1 MNMAAIHTLTSLLD
15 SIASVALVT
24 WLVRITVLAALACMY
39 LALARRAQPALR
51 HAIAV
56 GSLFAVVLLPVA
68 SKLLPAV
75 SVPVLKAPIPTI
87 TVKFDQPGSLAI
99 DTSTRQTP
107 PPATVGAIGTPA
119 KVFAPA
125 PVPVTTTRILAAR
138 ALSDV
143 RDAFL
148 SSRNWIRF
156 AIVMWVLVAL
166 GLFARLALAFTR
178 AYRVARR
185 APLVTDEF
193 VRVEIERACR
203 ALGVTRWIDLALS
216 DEIAVP
222 MVFGLGNPRVIL
234 PVSAQTWSRDRLYV
248 VLLHEIAHIRRRD
261 CASMLFAR
269 TVSSLV
275 WFHPLVVMLSRD
287 VRRESER
294 ACDQL
299 VLSTGVR
306 GSDYAEHLVSIARLS
321 SLRDPLAASTLAFAA
336 RSTLEQR
343 VFSILGGRLS
353 TTTRRAVTAIALV
366 GVVVFSGLAA
376 VRPTHAV
383 VTDDSPPR
391 WFRVRTLTPAQQAQ
405 IDRQV
410 QRLNKQ
416 QIGLTPAQQ
425 MRLDKQLQKL
435 NKQMLTPKEQEKLNK
450 QVEKLNKQI
459 NRAVENRIDTRVQNH
474 INYQV
479 LNAVNVGL
487 EDADKECDLVCDKAS
502 DGEEWFDRAG
512 TYYKERKFDKAGRAY
527 ENAARFGYKP
537 DVAFYNAGCSFA
549 LSHQDEVAI
558 RMLRKALE
566 NGFDDPEK
574 YDTDEDLNS
583 LRGDKNFQKLVDD
596 ARHSDTGLQSL
607 RQAEDQYQGLELA
620 GNADKGSWNQVG
632 VELMRAGA
640 FDRAAEAFDN
650 EYKASGDI
658 DAIYNKACSRALQG
672 KNKEALDLLE
682 QCIAAGDVDTGHMLG
697 DPDLMS
703 LHGEKRFDELVGM
716 AGDLNLSS
724 SWQNDDKAWKGNEQ
738 KRWAH
743 VLPRYESA
751 VRRYPRIGRAWA
763 NLAFVQLKGEQA
775 HKSVESYQ
783 KALNLGFRNPATL
796 YNLGCASAQA
806 GNTDAAFQFL
816 AKAEKAGFDVHGY
829 AQWDDDLAPLK
840 ADPRW
845 NELKDRWQEEE
856 GQKDRE
862 KNIKNYD

>member
-1 MNMAAIHTLTSLLD
+1 MNMAAIHTLTSLID

-39 LALARRAQPALR
+39 LTMARRAQPALR

-56 GSLFAVVLLPVA
+56 GSLLAVVLLPVA

-75 SVPVLKAPIPTI
+75 KLPVLKAPIPTLL
-87 TVKFDQPGSLAI
+87 VKMDQPGSLTI
-99 DTSTRQTP
+99 DTSSGQTP
-107 PPATVGAIGTPA
+107 PPATTPEA
-119 KVFAPA
+119 AGEAPRTMATA
-125 PVPVTTTRILAAR
+125 PPALAAATTSNPDGPGLR
-138 ALSDV
+138 ARAVSLV

-156 AIVMWVLVAL
+156 AVVMWVLVAL
-166 GLFARLALAFTR
+166 ALLARLAIAFTR
-178 AYRVARR
+178 AYRVAAR
-185 APLVTDEF
+185 AVLESDEF
-193 VRVEIERACR
+193 LRVEVERACR
-203 ALGVTRWIDLALS
+203 ALGVTRWIDIALS
-216 DEIAVP
+216 NEIAVP
-222 MVFGLGNPRVIL
+222 MVIGLGNPRVVL
-234 PVSAQTWSRDRLYV
+234 PVTSQQWSRDRLAV

-269 TVSSLV
+269 AVSSLL

-343 VFSILGGRLS
+343 VFSILAGRLNATS
-353 TTTRRAVTAIALV
+353 RRMIAAIALV
-366 GVVVFSGLAA
+366 ALVAFAGLAA
-376 VRPTHAV
+376 MRPTQAAV
-383 VTDDSPPR
+383 VEGWSSNYR
-391 WFRVRTLTPAQQAQ
+391 FRVQELSAEQQARINRQADRIAHQTSKLTPRQMAQ
-405 IDRQV
+405 IDRQAA
-410 QRLNKQ
+410 RLARQAEHLVNTQ
-416 QIGLTPAQQ
+416 
-425 MRLDKQLQKL
+425 
-435 NKQMLTPKEQEKLNK
+435 
-450 QVEKLNKQI
+450 
-459 NRAVENRIDTRVQNH
+459 VQNH

-479 LNAVNVGL
+479 LNAVNTGL
-487 EDADKECDLVCDKAS
+487 EGAGKACDLVCDKEN
-502 DGEEWFDRAG
+502 DGEEWYDRAG
-512 TYYKERKFDKAGRAY
+512 TYYKDRKFDKAGRAY
-527 ENAARFGYKP
+527 ENAARFGYNTA
-537 DVAFYNAGCSFA
+537 VAFYNAGCSFA
-549 LSHQDEVAI
+549 LSHQDDVAI
-558 RMLRKALE
+558 RMLRKALD

-583 LRGDKNFQKLVDD
+583 LRGDARFQKLVDD
-596 ARHSDTGLQSL
+596 ARHSEKGLQSL
-607 RQAEDQYQGLELA
+607 RSAEDQYQGLALA
-620 GNADKGSWNQVG
+620 GSVDNGNWNQVG

-650 EYKASGDI
+650 EYKASGDT
-658 DAIYNKACSRALQG
+658 DAIYNKACARALQG
-672 KNKEALDLLE
+672 QNKEALDLLE

-703 LHGEKRFDELVGM
+703 LHGEKRFDELVVM
-716 AGDLNLSS
+716 ANDLNLSA
-724 SWQNDDKAWKGNEQ
+724 SWQHDNKAWKGDEQ
-738 KRWAH
+738 RRWATE
-743 VLPRYESA
+743 LPRYESVA
-751 VRRYPRIGRAWA
+751 RHYPRVGRAWF
-763 NLAFVQLKGEQA
+763 NLGFIQLKGEQA
-775 HKSVESYQ
+775 HKSVDSYQ

-806 GNTDAAFQFL
+806 GNNDAAFKFL

-829 AQWDDDLAPLK
+829 AQWDDDLDPLK

-862 KNIKNYD
+862 DIKKYN